1 MELNHILPFLLSAL
15 LLLAVELVYF
25 RVAMRYGIVDKPNGR
40 SSHVRPAIRGGGV
53 VFVLGVLV
61 WFFQSDAWPWFV
73 LGALAIAVIS
83 FLDDVISLNPL
94 VRFPVHLV
102 AVLLLFY
109 QIAPTSWPVYLIAVA
124 VIFCIGT
131 LNAFNFMDGI
141 NGITGVYALV
151 SLASLGFIQ
160 IYLVPFTDLSLVI
173 VVSISVLIFL
183 FFNFRNRASCF
194 AGDVGSITIAFV
206 LIFLLLQLIHAT
218 HNFLWPLL
226 FLVYGTD
233 SIVTIIYRIRRGENI
248 FKPHRTH
255 LFQYLSNE
263 LKWPHRVVAVAYG
276 ALQALFNLILFYA
289 LPRNEYALPLIAAV
303 VFVVGYLL
311 IRTLIVRQIQK
322 GLLN

>member
-1 MELNHILPFLLSAL
+1 MELNQSLYFIFVSL
-15 LLLAVELVYF
+15 LLIAVELIYF
-25 RVAMRYGIVDKPNGR
+25 RVAIRYGIVDKPNGR

-53 VFVLGVLV
+53 VFVVGVLV

-94 VRFPVHLV
+94 VRFLVHLM
-102 AVLLLFY
+102 ALLLLFY
-109 QIAPTSWPVYLIAVA
+109 QIAPTSWPVYLMVVA

-160 IYLVPFTDLSLVI
+160 TYSVPFTDLALVI
-173 VVSISVLIFL
+173 IVSISILVFL

-226 FLVYGTD
+226 FLVYGID
-233 SIVTIIYRIRRGENI
+233 SIVTIIYRIKRRENI

-263 LKWPHRVVAVAYG
+263 LKWPHRVVSLAYG

-289 LPRNEYALPLIAAV
+289 LPRHEYVLPLAAAV
-303 VFVVGYLL
+303 VFVVGYLI
-311 IRTLIVRQIQK
+311 IRTLVARRIQK